1 MEFED
6 LQNIWIEYDRKLSES
21 TRLNKEILKRM
32 LIIKPEKRLNRV
44 KIKAGFKLILMT
56 VGLFFFVPDIHYRA
70 AIDFFIGAL
79 LFGIVILLAYFW
91 QVKYFIRIRKVDFT
105 NSITLIEKNLKELAK
120 FKIKITRFGCILIP
134 FAATGI
140 FMMAENPILS
150 KDFILP
156 LALIFLV
163 SFTSVFYIF
172 NYSVL
177 EQFKKLNT
185 EIEEIEKLE
194 K

>member
-6 LQNIWIEYDRKLSES
+6 LQNIWMEYDRKLSES

-44 KIKAGFKLILMT
+44 KIKVGFKLILSAIL
-56 VGLFFFVPDIHYRA
+56 LFFFVSNIHYRDS
-70 AIDFFIGAL
+70 IDFFIGIL
-79 LFGIVILLAYFW
+79 LFGIMGLLAYFW
-91 QVKYFIRIRKVDFT
+91 QVRYFIRIRKIDFT
-105 NSITLIEKNLKELAK
+105 NSITLIKKELKELEK
-120 FKIKITRFGCILIP
+120 YKMKITRFGYILMP
-134 FAATGI
+134 FALTGI